1 LADQGAPGVVRWAV
15 DRVVTGALEA
25 ELLEP
30 VIAGEH
36 YVVVARP
43 GGQEGRRLFADAALY
58 SADGDALGVA
68 RQTAVLTGS
77 GVPLG
82 LGRWG

>member
-68 RQTAVLTGS
+68 RQTAVLTAS

>member
-1 LADQGAPGVVRWAV
+1 VHVG
-15 DRVVTGALEA
+15 
-25 ELLEP
+25 
-30 VIAGEH
+30 
-36 YVVVARP
+36 YVVVARH
-43 GGQEGRRLFADAALY
+43 GGREGRRLFADAALF
-58 SADGDALGVA
+58 SADGDTLGVA